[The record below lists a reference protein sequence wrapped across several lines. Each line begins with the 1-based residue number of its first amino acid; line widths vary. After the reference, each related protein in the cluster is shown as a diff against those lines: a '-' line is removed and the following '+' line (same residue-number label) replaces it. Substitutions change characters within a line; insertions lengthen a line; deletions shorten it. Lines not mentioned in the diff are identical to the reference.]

1 MKMKLKKN
9 TEYYLFAIISVI
21 AIIGVTIYI
30 NNNTSREGFNDK
42 KQMEIEKEKEKLRRE
57 GNEAKFKQASP
68 ILRALRIILELDDK
82 VKYTNQMKLNLI
94 KFIMEKD
101 KEISEIVLT
110 TDSDSKNEINAK
122 FTQLKELIEKRI
134 DKET

>member
-42 KQMEIEKEKEKLRRE
+42 KQMEIENEKEKLRRE

-101 KEISEIVLT
+101 KEISEIVVN
-110 TDSDSKNEINAK
+110 TDSDSKNEINTK